1 MILLSTDNPNNAVY
15 YLGSKLLEL
24 MMQYNESRYTLGV
37 TEYFE
42 IMNKTHTV
50 SMNRFL
56 LVVDWLF
63 MLGKITSDS
72 EKGLQL
78 CT

>member
-1 MILLSTDNPNNAVY
+1 MILLSTDSPKDAVY

-24 MMQYNESRYTLGV
+24 MVKYQESQHSLGV

-42 IMNKTHTV
+42 LMNRIQPV

-56 LVVDWLF
+56 LVLDWLF

-72 EKGLQL
+72 KKGLQL

>member
-15 YLGSKLLEL
+15 YLGSKLLGL
-24 MMQYNESRYTLGV
+24 MMEHQNSRYTLGV

-42 IMNKTHTV
+42 LMNCVQPV

-56 LVVDWLF
+56 LVLDWLF
-63 MLGKITSDS
+63 MLGKITSDLS
-72 EKGLQL
+72 LIHI
-78 CT
+78 